1 MSDGKTKNLDTE
13 EVEDPFDESGA
24 DEDLIEDVDGDELF
38 EEDSELEDDD
48 DGFSEDDKTENPNG
62 EVANADGDDE
72 PDPDDVEAD
81 LTAIL
86 QDRIKAED
94 DEVSENSPTIRKEAG
109 SEEIVVA
116 KQEDE
121 IHCPSCFLLV
131 SQAAVDKN
139 GECPHCGALI

>member
-1 MSDGKTKNLDTE
+1 MSDKKTENLDTD
-13 EVEDPFDESGA
+13 EVGGPFDKA
-24 DEDLIEDVDGDELF
+24 DPDEDLIEDVDGDEPF
-38 EEDSELEDDD
+38 GEGDELEDDD
-48 DGFSEDDKTENPNG
+48 EFGEDDKAENPNG
-62 EVANADGDDE
+62 EAANADGDDE

-81 LTAIL
+81 LSAIL
-86 QDRIKAED
+86 KDRIAAED
-94 DEVSENSPTIRKEAG
+94 DEVSENPVTTRKEGG
-109 SEEIVVA
+109 SDEIVVA

>member
-1 MSDGKTKNLDTE
+1 MSDKKTENLDTDD
-13 EVEDPFDESGA
+13 VGDPFDEADA
-24 DEDLIEDVDGDELF
+24 DEGLIEDVDGDEPF
-38 EEDSELEDDD
+38 DKGDDLEDDD
-48 DGFSEDDKTENPNG
+48 EFGEDDKAENPNG
-62 EVANADGDDE
+62 EAANADSDDE

-81 LTAIL
+81 LSAIL
-86 QDRIKAED
+86 KDRIAAED
-94 DEVSENSPTIRKEAG
+94 DEVSENSVTTSKESG
-109 SEEIVVA
+109 SEEKIVA